1 MPIGWILLIA
11 VGSVDGIKEL
21 VQNLIGHL
29 LVVKAPAVKKEIRI
43 IGLAVANKEQRAT
56 LGLFG
61 NGVGKKHNAL

>member
-1 MPIGWILLIA
+1 M
-11 VGSVDGIKEL
+11 
-21 VQNLIGHL
+21 QNLIGHL